1 MTERVANFCTVCG
14 TPLEHTMR
22 FGRLRPVCPN
32 CGHTVFFEPK
42 VAVVSFV
49 VRQGQLLL
57 VKRANDPGKGK
68 WALPAG
74 FVEAGEDPS
83 TAAVRETVEETG
95 ITIEVVRLLDV
106 LHRPDADGA
115 ADIVIAYE
123 GRVLGGQLGADDD
136 AEDAGW
142 FPRDMLPEIAL
153 TSTRLLVAR
162 WLGKYKRSG

>member
-1 MTERVANFCTVCG
+1 MTERIANFCTVCA
-14 TPLEHTMR
+14 TPLEQVMR

-49 VRQGQLLL
+49 VQGDELLL
-57 VKRANDPGKGK
+57 VKRLNEPGKGK

-74 FVEAGEDPS
+74 FVEADENPQI
-83 TAAVRETVEETG
+83 AAERETVEETG
-95 ITIEVVRLLDV
+95 IAIEVVRLLDV
-106 LHRPDADGA
+106 LYRPDADGA

-123 GRVLGGQLGADDD
+123 GRMLGGQLAGDDD
-136 AEDAGW
+136 ADEAGW
-142 FPRDMLPEIAL
+142 FPRDNLPEIAL

-162 WLGKYKRSG
+162 WLAGEI

>member
-1 MTERVANFCTVCG
+1 MSERPANFCANCG
-14 TPLEHTMR
+14 TPLQQVLR

-32 CGHTVFFEPK
+32 CGYTLYFEPK

-49 VRQGQLLL
+49 VQAGDLLL

-74 FVEAGEDPS
+74 FVEADENPR
-83 TAAVRETVEETG
+83 AAAERETVEETG
-95 ITIEVVRLLDV
+95 IAIEAVRLLDV
-106 LHRPDADGA
+106 LHRPDVDGA

-123 GRVLGGQLGADDD
+123 GRVTGGQLAADDD

-142 FPRDMLPEIAL
+142 FPREALPEIAL
-153 TSTRLLVAR
+153 TTTRLLVGR
-162 WLGKYKRSG
+162 WLAGEI